1 MCMHPYQF
9 APTNLS
15 LNTTALTPRWQI
27 NCPTGTLHS
36 PARQDWLLPPG
47 SCLSALGLQP
57 SGQPSS
63 TAAAQSSRAAL
74 QNLQR
79 GAGQHH
85 PLHPLPPFLPGCLCS
100 HDEWT
105 SESIRIL
112 HLKPVN
118 EWKLQQQASDEY
130 LIPTTLAFSSLSP
143 QSREQCVQPVCCL
156 YRQPGGQD
164 PKTSELS
171 HFLLK

>member
-47 SCLSALGLQP
+47 SRLSALGLQP

-118 EWKLQQQASDEY
+118 EWKLQTASIWRVFNTHNFSVQFSESSEQGTMRAASLLPLQA
-130 LIPTTLAFSSLSP
+130 TRAT
-143 QSREQCVQPVCCL
+143 
-156 YRQPGGQD
+156 G
-164 PKTSELS
+164 PKNLRT
-171 HFLLK
+171 